1 MNYTVTF
8 TPFESN
14 SNAQIT
20 TTATV
25 SLTGGE
31 VLWEEPVIVG
41 IRAGMTM
48 EDVGQA
54 VAQVVS
60 GFEARVEAIL
70 LAREFQG
77 IIPELK

>member
-31 VLWEEPVIVG
+31 VLWSEPVIVG
-41 IRAGMTM
+41 IRAGMM
-48 EDVGQA
+48 MVDVEHAVTQA
-54 VAQVVS
+54 VS
-60 GFEARVEAIL
+60 GFAARVEAIL